1 MNTNE
6 KEQAE
11 QRLRQRCGRYLIA
24 VVRAVLRGEE
34 APALPPELS
43 WENVFWMANQ
53 HSLLA
58 MVFAGVEKQLRAE
71 PELQNRWKRAC
82 DECLVQ
88 TLTQMSE
95 QPRILAAFS
104 EAGLRVLPVK
114 GNVLR
119 ALYAR
124 PDYRQMA
131 DIDLIVPHEQLAQ
144 TEQLMQQLGYQ
155 TQPGV
160 EEENEL
166 DCGLPPYL
174 HVEVHDTLLKTN
186 DENHCYYADIWQR
199 AEPDADLP
207 GVFHLR
213 PEDEYLYLL
222 LHFLQH
228 YVDAG
233 VGIRQVLDLYLFGQT
248 YGGKM
253 DADYLRRETEK
264 LGIGP
269 MRERVERLAA
279 YWFANK
285 PGAADKELQELEA
298 FCFLSGSY
306 GGYLSQRIC
315 LMRKKQKNESGVGW
329 KLQYFWHRLF
339 PPFAILCMRYPK
351 LKTAPWLLPYFWL
364 CRLFDFSYWKNN
376 FHREMATLQQV
387 EQEKP

>member
-11 QRLRQRCGRYLIA
+11 QRLRQRCGRYLVA

-43 WENVFWMANQ
+43 WKNVFWMANQ

-71 PELQNRWKRAC
+71 PELQSRWKRAC

-124 PDYRQMA
+124 PDYRQMS
-131 DIDLIVPHEQLAQ
+131 DIDLIVPHEQLVQ

-166 DCGLPPYL
+166 DCSLPPYL

-186 DENHCYYADIWQR
+186 DENYRYYADI
-199 AEPDADLP
+199 
-207 GVFHLR
+207 
-213 PEDEYLYLL
+213 
-222 LHFLQH
+222 
-228 YVDAG
+228 
-233 VGIRQVLDLYLFGQT
+233 
-248 YGGKM
+248 
-253 DADYLRRETEK
+253 
-264 LGIGP
+264 
-269 MRERVERLAA
+269 
-279 YWFANK
+279 
-285 PGAADKELQELEA
+285 
-298 FCFLSGSY
+298 
-306 GGYLSQRIC
+306 
-315 LMRKKQKNESGVGW
+315 
-329 KLQYFWHRLF
+329 
-339 PPFAILCMRYPK
+339 
-351 LKTAPWLLPYFWL
+351 
-364 CRLFDFSYWKNN
+364 
-376 FHREMATLQQV
+376 
-387 EQEKP
+387 

>member
-11 QRLRQRCGRYLIA
+11 QQLRQRCGRYLVA

-43 WENVFWMANQ
+43 WENVFWMANE

-58 MVFAGVEKQLRAE
+58 MAFAGIEKQLRAE
-71 PELQNRWKRAC
+71 PELQSRWKRAC

-95 QPRILAAFS
+95 EPRILAAFS

-114 GNVLR
+114 GSVLR

-124 PDYRQMA
+124 PDHRQMA

-160 EEENEL
+160 EEENEV
-166 DCGLPPYL
+166 DCDLPPYL
-174 HVEVHDTLLKTN
+174 HVEIHDTLLKTN
-186 DENHCYYADIWQR
+186 DENYRYYADIWQR

-213 PEDEYLYLL
+213 REDEYLYLL

-228 YVDAG
+228 YVEAG
-233 VGIRQVLDLYLFGQT
+233 VGIRQVLDIYLFGQT
-248 YGGKM
+248 CGGTM

-269 MRERVERLAA
+269 MRELVERLAA
-279 YWFANK
+279 YWFADQ
-285 PGAADKELQELEA
+285 PGAADEELRELEA

-306 GGYLSQRIC
+306 GGYLSRRIC
-315 LMRKKQKNESGVGW
+315 LMRKKQKKESGVGW

-339 PPFAILCMRYPK
+339 PPFDILCMRYPK

-364 CRLFDFSYWKNN
+364 CRLFDLSYWKNN
-376 FHREMATLQQV
+376 FHREMATLKQV
-387 EQEKP
+387 EQEKK